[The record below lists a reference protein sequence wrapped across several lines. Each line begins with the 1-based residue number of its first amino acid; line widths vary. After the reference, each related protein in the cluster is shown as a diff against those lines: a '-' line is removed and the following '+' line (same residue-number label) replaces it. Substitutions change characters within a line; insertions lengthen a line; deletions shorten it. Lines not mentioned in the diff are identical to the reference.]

1 MRAVIQ
7 RVLEAQVVINGNIHS
22 EIQKGLVVFIGI
34 EEEDNEQDLDWL
46 AAKIIHMRLFS
57 DEQLQMNLSLQEVK
71 GSLMIISQF
80 TLLASTKKGNR
91 PGFTRA
97 ARGPFAEEMY
107 NCFISK
113 LRAFNLCSVHSGV
126 FGADMKVQL
135 INDGPVT
142 LCVDSKNK
150 E

>member
-7 RVLEAQVVINGNIHS
+7 RVLEAQVVIKGNIHS
-22 EIQKGLVVFIGI
+22 KIQQGLVVFLGI
-34 EEEDNEQDLDWL
+34 EENDNEQDSEWL

-57 DEQLQMNLSLQEVK
+57 DEQSNMNLSLEEVN

-80 TLLASTKKGNR
+80 TLFASTKKGNR

-97 ARGPFAEEMY
+97 ARGDFAEDLY
-107 NCFISK
+107 NNFIDK
-113 LRAFNLCSVHSGV
+113 LKSFNKCSVGSGV
-126 FGADMKVQL
+126 FGADMKIQL

-142 LCVDSKNK
+142 ICVDTKNK